1 MSSFPF
7 LTSRAHG
14 LRAAERNIGGFEALS
29 RPRAPAQEFN
39 MTQFDRDQE
48 PMPAAATRS
57 LMLWASGFG
66 IGALVVLG
74 CFMFLLGIGE
84 IGHSTVSGPGS
95 AATSA
100 ASQSGT
106 PAAKSAANAP
116 AEPGPAAKPAPN
128 TSSPMVPS
136 ETTGSAPAAA
146 DPHTQRAPTQSK
158 QAK

>member
-7 LTSRAHG
+7 LTVAHAHPRTQ
-14 LRAAERNIGGFEALS
+14 LRNIGGFEALS
-29 RPRAPAQEFN
+29 RPRAPVQEFN

-48 PMPAAATRS
+48 PMPATATRS

-95 AATSA
+95 TASSAT
-100 ASQSGT
+100 SQSGT

-128 TSSPMVPS
+128 TSSPMVPT
-136 ETTGSAPAAA
+136 ETTGSAPAPA